1 MALTLSKDS
10 ILAFENPHF
19 TRMLLFN
26 LELNILPVDLQL
38 QEKIGG
44 EHLYI
49 EDNSLFVWGGSEFR
63 ESRIEKINMLT
74 GKSTWSHFIMDAT
87 DHIAIHSIKSL
98 LAVGSGMNQIDILD
112 LNSGKLLNRF
122 SWIGKCENTVFDILG
137 FSESGDSIFLCC
149 SDKICEKN
157 LADLGEKTLIV
168 PEWTGYDFWIQDNM
182 LRTLNNHD
190 VNRSQKLSCHVHSIT
205 TRGHTLTYDSHVT
218 VSNLGHTLAVHNNP
232 QSTIAF
238 ITLIDSHDG
247 AIIGEFNLDHSGYII
262 SMAIDDNTKR
272 LFVEFDSDR
281 VIYIN
286 FGSERITYGEL
297 NLDEG
302 TLFN

>member
-1 MALTLSKDS
+1 MALAVSKDS

-26 LELNILPVDLQL
+26 KELIILPIDLQL

-44 EHLYI
+44 ENLHI
-49 EDNSLFVWGGSEFR
+49 ENNALFVWGGSDFR
-63 ESRIEKINMLT
+63 ESRIEKLNLLT
-74 GKSTWSHFIMDAT
+74 GKSAWEHFIMDAS
-87 DHIAIHSIKSL
+87 DHIAVHWSKSI

-122 SWIGKCENTVFDILG
+122 SWIGQCEKTVFDILG
-137 FSESGDSIFLCC
+137 FSQSGESIFLCC
-149 SDKICEKN
+149 ADKICEKS
-157 LADLGEKTLIV
+157 LSDLGEKTLIV
-168 PEWTGYDFWIQDNM
+168 PKGTGYDFWIQDNT
-182 LRTLNNHD
+182 LITLNNHD
-190 VNRSQKLSCHVHSIT
+190 VHRSQMLSCHVSSIIT
-205 TRGHTLTYDSHVT
+205 KGRTLTYDSHVT
-218 VSNLGHTLAVHNNP
+218 VSNLGHTIAVYNNP
-232 QSTIAF
+232 QSTVAF

-247 AIIGEFNLDHSGYII
+247 VIVGEFNLDHSGYII
-262 SMAIDDNTKR
+262 SIAIDDNTKR

-281 VIYIN
+281 VFYIN